1 MKDITYCTSV
11 ACPSKECKI
20 KLSNNKFPPGTILSV
35 ADFSGQ
41 CRFYIG
47 WLVDEAEEENG

>member
-1 MKDITYCTSV
+1 MRDITFCASTD
-11 ACPSKECKI
+11 CPSKECKI
-20 KLSNNKFPPGTILSV
+20 KLQNNKFEFGEIISM

-47 WLVDEAEEENG
+47 WLLEKIEEGET

>member
-1 MKDITYCTSV
+1 MKDITYCSSTD
-11 ACPSKECKI
+11 CPSKECKI
-20 KLSNNKFPPGTILSV
+20 KVLNNKFKPGEIISM

-47 WLVDEAEEENG
+47 WLLEKIEDGE

>member
-11 ACPSKECKI
+11 ACPSKDCKI
-20 KLSNNKFPPGTILSV
+20 KLLNNKFPPGTILSM

-47 WLVDEAEEENG
+47 WLVDEMEEEK